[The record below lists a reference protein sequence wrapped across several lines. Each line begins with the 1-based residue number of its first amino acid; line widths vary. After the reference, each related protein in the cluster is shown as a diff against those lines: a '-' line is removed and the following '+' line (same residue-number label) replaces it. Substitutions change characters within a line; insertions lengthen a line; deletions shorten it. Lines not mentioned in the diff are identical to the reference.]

1 MSDPLLDCGRF
12 QLTAWRDRAFVL
24 PPLLSRGLALVPGD
38 ILFIERSS
46 EHSLFLR
53 IFRELLAFHQGI
65 IDPESRWLGFLE
77 NLSGI
82 PTVIDG
88 RGRLVVPPEALAVEE
103 GEMLT
108 LHVVQDLGIHG
119 MFLSRPRP
127 AQLPR
132 KLRLERIA
140 PHVSLN

>member
-1 MSDPLLDCGRF
+1 MYDRYDCGRF
-12 QLTAWRDRAFVL
+12 KLTAWRDHAFVL

-46 EHSLFLR
+46 EHSIFLR

-65 IDPESRWLGFLE
+65 IDPERRWLGFLD
-77 NLSGI
+77 NLRGI

-88 RGRLVVPPEALAVEE
+88 YGRLVIPPEALAVHE
-103 GEMLT
+103 GETLT
-108 LHVVQDLGIHG
+108 LHVCQFRSLHA

-127 AQLPR
+127 KEPPR
-132 KLRLERIA
+132 NPRWEPLSL
-140 PHVSLN
+140 HVSLN